1 MNKMTM
7 IINIKNKFFRIVFQK
22 NLLLLLLF
30 TAFVACSK
38 KDNFQTATFQT
49 ATGWGYTITAG
60 NKIIIK
66 QTIIP
71 VISEVKSFSSQD
83 DALKVA
89 ILVATKLNQN
99 ISPRVSKN
107 DLILLKIKI

>member
-1 MNKMTM
+1 MT
-7 IINIKNKFFRIVFQK
+7 INTKNKFFWSTIQK
-22 NLLLLLLF
+22 NLFLLLF
-30 TAFVACSK
+30 LIAFAGCQK
-38 KDNFQTATFQT
+38 KDSFQTAAFQT
-49 ATGWGYTITAG
+49 STGWGYTISTG

-71 VISEVKSFSSQD
+71 VISEVKSFSSEE

-89 ILVATKLNQN
+89 QLVATKLNQN